1 MTEEKNW
8 KLKLSPSLVGAGEA
22 AVDCPWDTAGIVI
35 IAYMI
40 EIIIN
45 ILKEAL
51 HTTIVCLNI
60 WKEEHR
66 ELKMKGKKKKGKQT
80 KSRQRERRCKIKND
94 EWTNERT
101 WMNRIYTHTH
111 ALHFYRACVSY
122 WIINN

>member
-51 HTTIVCLNI
+51 HTTIVFFSSSFF
-60 WKEEHR
+60 KQSQS
-66 ELKMKGKKKKGKQT
+66 LKRGTQRTQNEGKKKGQT
-80 KSRQRERRCKIKND
+80 NKE
-94 EWTNERT
+94 
-101 WMNRIYTHTH
+101 
-111 ALHFYRACVSY
+111 
-122 WIINN
+122 